1 MTEGKALVLTFVVF
15 LAFTVA
21 LFTTLF
27 ALRASEAALG
37 LAFGLTLILGT
48 SATSSI
54 IVHYG
59 SSSDEERQDR

>member
-15 LAFTVA
+15 LVLTVV

-27 ALRASEAALG
+27 ALHSSDAVLG
-37 LAFGLTLILGT
+37 LAFTLTLILGT

-54 IVHYG
+54 VMHYG
-59 SSSDEERQDR
+59 PSDEERRDR